1 MGGVKRVAIVAAV
14 GGAALMP
21 GGASAQYGQSSG
33 DPQPAANVKAEG
45 DPFAGGLAFNPP
57 SVTVKVGQ
65 VVRWTNTDQFVPH
78 TATEDHGLWD
88 LAGDY
93 GNTAVAPTGFGPGES
108 RQRVFEAGTQHY
120 YCKVHPQQMKGVVA
134 VPVALAVKKGPKK
147 HGHKTRR
154 VIATWASGLP
164 ARDQV
169 FDVQIMRAGGE
180 WKPFRTGTAK
190 TSGKR
195 RTHGK
200 RVLWSLRARLRQ
212 ESHASKATDWS
223 PVASI
228 KG

>member
-45 DPFAGGLAFNPP
+45 DPFAGGLRFNPP

-120 YCKVHPQQMKGVVA
+120 YCKVHPTQMKGVVA
-134 VPVALAVKKGPKK
+134 VPVALAVTKGPKK
-147 HGHKTRR
+147 HGKRTWG
-154 VIATWASGLP
+154 VIATRASGV
-164 ARDQV
+164 RVCDQA
-169 FDVQIMRAGGE
+169 FDVSVIGAAGA
-180 WKPFRTGTAK
+180 W
-190 TSGKR
+190 
-195 RTHGK
+195 
-200 RVLWSLRARLRQ
+200 
-212 ESHASKATDWS
+212 
-223 PVASI
+223 
-228 KG
+228 